1 MRIKEI
7 WIENYKSIKN
17 WQKISF
23 DSKMIT
29 FIGKNGSGKTNILE
43 ALDVIF
49 ESNNGRYFPHERIII
64 DYKIIL
70 ELEEIELKKI
80 DGSLAYDEVSKHI
93 EVYCSKSE
101 GQLRVD
107 RVKNIPIIKA
117 IREKEKDLLVL
128 SKKLDEQLN
137 EYGKLVEY
145 SILDD
150 GYSTINYVTELISD
164 GKVLHNSYDLKRWLE
179 YLTKDAIK
187 IIEQFS
193 ESEEY
198 FIVNEHYPFTNA
210 NVNNVTDF
218 KLSFRKPKLSR
229 LEENYIKIDEKG
241 LIEEIEVINQKTE
254 HTRNEI
260 LATIQS
266 IMNIV
271 NGVNKLFDLR
281 NEEIFD
287 SNDRYIKLISDIQK
301 SIGKRT
307 FFLKNDN
314 NSLIFNK
321 NINRMSYS
329 NINEKLILEAY
340 VKTYVTGE
348 EQERLLNDLNDG
360 KLQVTNPRDFSREME
375 RIINNDIPE
384 FDKGMY
390 KKVKVSFDD
399 NNQFSLT
406 LLEKNGEEIT
416 FNETNNGR
424 RWYFTY
430 YFIKK
435 CLRAGDV
442 FILDEPAA
450 FLHPDAQTEV
460 LNDLVKLSRKGI
472 QIIYSTHSPYIMPTK
487 VHGMYITSMGNEGTM
502 IKKLVMDE
510 DSFDYVKN
518 QIGIYASK
526 DFLIKLSKKMILVEG
541 MADQA
546 CITKFMEYFKV
557 NQNNYNV
564 YVCNGDAILDT
575 IMFCISN
582 KVDFVALLDRDNLSK
597 PEEFLDRKKHLRD
610 YIPIIRK
617 DKRCVFT
624 PENKKQKSIE
634 DLFTNEDLRKIA
646 KKVNGKMKIQVETI
660 DSISITDMSEE
671 TRNNFKDL
679 FKEMKIKIKS

>member
-575 IMFCISN
+575 IMFCIIN
-582 KVDFVALLDRDNLSK
+582 KVDFVALLDRDNLYK